1 MTGRETTLKPKI
13 LVAPLDWG
21 LGHATRCIPII
32 RQLLNE
38 GCEVIIGAEGRT
50 ENLLKQEFPS
60 LEVLPLKGYHIQ
72 YGKNKWDL
80 LGKITIQI
88 PKILERIDEETD
100 WLYRMAE
107 KHHIDAVISDNRYGL
122 HHDDIPTAF
131 ITHQLLIKT
140 PLGKFS
146 DGVLQKLNYEF
157 IEQFSECWIP
167 DVEGEENLAGEL
179 SHPSK
184 LPSVPVHYIGP
195 LSRFEYAGN
204 ASESNSLLIIL
215 SGPEPQRSLFEDLV
229 TEQLIGMKQEAT
241 IIRGLPGES
250 AVPDLPE
257 HIKQYN
263 HLGAAE
269 LQSEIEKASFVISR
283 AGYSSVM
290 DLLKLQKKTIM
301 MPTPGQ
307 TEQEYLAKHLM
318 QKQFAFTVEQEKFRL
333 KPILDLASFFP
344 YNTPGIHKETH
355 LQAVISS
362 FLQRIKKT

>member
-1 MTGRETTLKPKI
+1 MTGREITLKPKV

-32 RQLLNE
+32 RQLLKE
-38 GCEVIIGAEGRT
+38 ECEVIIGAEGRI
-50 ENLLKQEFPS
+50 ESLLKQEFPS
-60 LEVLPLKGYHIQ
+60 LKFLPLQGYHIQ

-80 LGKITIQI
+80 LGKITMQI

-100 WLYRMAE
+100 WLYSIVE
-107 KHHIDAVISDNRYGL
+107 EHHIDAVISDNRYGV

-140 PLGKFS
+140 SLGKLS

-157 IEQFSECWIP
+157 IEQFSECWVP
-167 DVEGEENLAGEL
+167 DWEGEENLAGEL

-195 LSRFEYAGN
+195 LSRFENAGN
-204 ASESNSLLIIL
+204 TSESNPLLIIL
-215 SGPEPQRSLFEDLV
+215 SGPEPQRSLFEELV
-229 TEQLIGMKQEAT
+229 AEQLVGLRQEAT
-241 IIRGLPGES
+241 LVRGLPGES
-250 AVPDLPE
+250 TVLDLPGY
-257 HIKQYN
+257 IKQYT

-269 LQSEIEKASFVISR
+269 LQSEIEKASMVICR

-290 DLLKLQKKTIM
+290 DLVKMHKRCIM
-301 MPTPGQ
+301 VPTPGQ

-318 QKQFAFTVEQEKFRL
+318 QKQYAFTVEQEKFRL
-333 KPILDLASFFP
+333 KPILDLVSFFP
-344 YNTPGIHKETH
+344 FKTPGNSKESNMH
-355 LQAVISS
+355 MVISS